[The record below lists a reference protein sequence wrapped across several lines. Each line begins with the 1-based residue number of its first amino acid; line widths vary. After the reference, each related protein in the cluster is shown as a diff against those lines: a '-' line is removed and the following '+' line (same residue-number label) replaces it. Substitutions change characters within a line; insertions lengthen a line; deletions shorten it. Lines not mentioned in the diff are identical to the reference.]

1 MGTLK
6 GANLKVDN
14 LVSPAQAE
22 THTFLR
28 TLPDYQGSHQHNQI
42 EGGSRVTQKAEPTIA
57 EDVPT
62 WHSEVWVAQHILADW
77 TPVRNR
83 ASFS

>member
-1 MGTLK
+1 MDTLK
-6 GANLKVDN
+6 EANPNDN
-14 LVSPAQAE
+14 LVS
-22 THTFLR
+22 TSR
-28 TLPDYQGSHQHNQI
+28 DSYLPSDAARLSGSHQHNQI

-77 TPVRNR
+77 TPVRHR